1 MNGELIARIIAW
13 IMRGKLH
20 QIECLV
26 LSVFYLSCTFRLNCY
41 SDAGDGTFNWCLPG
55 ISN

>member
-1 MNGELIARIIAW
+1 MYGELIARIIAW
-13 IMRGKLH
+13 IMCGKLH

-41 SDAGDGTFNWCLPG
+41 SDAGDGTFNW
-55 ISN
+55 